1 MIKSRVVRLASAL
14 HHRVWIT
21 RAVTLGVRTLVLGSR
36 GVFLVRHSYV
46 PGWYLPGGGVDRG
59 ESAEA
64 AAVRELREE
73 GGIRCLG
80 RPVLHGFFR
89 NGRRDHVAC
98 YVVRDFEAPDTD
110 AVVLGDRRGR
120 LVRAGRAARGHYRGN
135 AGADRRGHGGSPAAR
150 RLVVCLLAAAC

>member
-1 MIKSRVVRLASAL
+1 MITSRVVRLAAAL
-14 HHRVWIT
+14 HHRLWLT
-21 RAVTLGVRTLVLGSR
+21 RAVTLGVRTVVLDAR

-59 ESAEA
+59 ESAEK

-80 RPVLHGFFR
+80 RPVLHGFYR

-98 YVVRDFEAPDTD
+98 YVVRDFEAPDTTLPSPEI
-110 AVVLGDRRGR
+110 AEAGWFTPGALPEETTAATRARIAEVLEGRRPP
-120 LVRAGRAARGHYRGN
+120 
-135 AGADRRGHGGSPAAR
+135 ADW
-150 RLVVCLLAAAC
+150 

>member
-1 MIKSRVVRLASAL
+1 MQLAAAL
-14 HHRVWIT
+14 HHRLWLT
-21 RAVTLGVRTLVLGSR
+21 RAVTLGVRTVVLDAR

-59 ESAEA
+59 ESAET

-80 RPVLHGFFR
+80 RPALHGFYR

-98 YVVRDFEAPDTD
+98 YVVRDFEAPDTTPPSPEI
-110 AVVLGDRRGR
+110 AEAGWFAPNALPEGATAATRARIAEVLEGRRPP
-120 LVRAGRAARGHYRGN
+120 
-135 AGADRRGHGGSPAAR
+135 ADW
-150 RLVVCLLAAAC
+150 

>member
-80 RPVLHGFFR
+80 RPALHGFLR

-98 YVVRDFEAPDTD
+98 YVVRAFEAPDVTPPSAEIAEAGWFTPD
-110 AVVLGDRRGR
+110 ALPEGTTAATRARIAEVLE
-120 LVRAGRAARGHYRGN
+120 GRAPPE
-135 AGADRRGHGGSPAAR
+135 DW
-150 RLVVCLLAAAC
+150 

>member
-64 AAVRELREE
+64 AVVRELREE
-73 GGIRCLG
+73 GSIRCLG

-98 YVVRDFEAPDTD
+98 YVVRDFEAPDKTPPSLEIAEAGWFAPD
-110 AVVLGDRRGR
+110 TLPGGTTAATRARIVEVMEDRRPP
-120 LVRAGRAARGHYRGN
+120 
-135 AGADRRGHGGSPAAR
+135 ADW
-150 RLVVCLLAAAC
+150 